1 MKSGGTMHPTVLLM
15 NLFNMVIYIS
25 AYYFFIKVQV
35 PLLMQKKKYILL
47 GLSLLFTSGI
57 LYLFWRVVGY
67 YYFDEC
73 LYGHKQKF
81 MRGAGYL
88 QNAIQFYSP
97 TILLYLWHQYDDRLE
112 EQARLHQLEKE
123 KLETELKFLKAQ
135 INPHFLFNTLNNL
148 YSFVVTK
155 SEKAPDMILR
165 LSGMLDYILYKSQQS
180 RVALKEELTSIENF
194 IALEKIRYGDRLEV
208 DCQINGDLSVPISPL
223 ILLSTVEN
231 AFKHG
236 ASGDIDEPVIKIDI
250 VSEDDTIECKVWNTK
265 SKFQGE
271 INDEYKEGIGLSN
284 IKRQLNLTYPDLHT
298 IEIFENE
305 SSFCIIIKI
314 TSIDE

>member
-1 MKSGGTMHPTVLLM
+1 MKSGGTMHPSILQL

-25 AYYFFIKVQV
+25 AYYFFIKIQV
-35 PLLMQKKKYILL
+35 PHLMHKKKYFLL
-47 GLSLLFTSGI
+47 GLSLLITSGI
-57 LYLFWRVVGY
+57 LYVFWRLVGY
-67 YYFDEC
+67 YHFDEC
-73 LYGHKQKF
+73 LHGRKLIF
-81 MRGAGYL
+81 INGAEYL

-97 TILLYLWHQYDDRLE
+97 TVLLYLWHQYDDRLE
-112 EQARLHQLEKE
+112 KQARLHKLEKE

-180 RVALKEELTSIENF
+180 RVTLKEELTSIENF
-194 IALEKIRYGDRLEV
+194 IELEKIRYGDRLQV
-208 DCQINGDLSVPISPL
+208 DYQISGDLSVPVSPL

-231 AFKHG
+231 SFKHG

-250 VSEDDTIECKVWNTK
+250 VSKNDSIECKVWNTK

-284 IKRQLNLTYPDLHT
+284 IKRQLNLTYPELHT
-298 IEIFENE
+298 IKIKEDD
-305 SSFCIIIKI
+305 SSFSIIIKI
-314 TSIDE
+314 AVK

>member
-1 MKSGGTMHPTVLLM
+1 MKSGGTMHPTILQL

-25 AYYFFIKVQV
+25 AYYFFIKIQV
-35 PLLMQKKKYILL
+35 PHLMQRKKYFLL
-47 GLSLLFTSGI
+47 GLSLLITSGI
-57 LYLFWRVVGY
+57 LYIFWRLVGY
-67 YYFDEC
+67 YHFDEC
-73 LYGHKQKF
+73 IYGHQQNF
-81 MRGAGYL
+81 IRGAEYL

-97 TILLYLWHQYDDRLE
+97 TVLLYLWQQYDDRLE

-180 RVALKEELTSIENF
+180 RVTLKEELTSIENF
-194 IALEKIRYGDRLEV
+194 IELEKIRYGDRLQV
-208 DCQINGDLSVPISPL
+208 DYQISGDLSVPVSPL

-250 VSEDDTIECKVWNTK
+250 VSKNDSIECKVWNTK

-284 IKRQLNLTYPDLHT
+284 IKRQLNLTYPELHT
-298 IEIFENE
+298 IEIIGDD
-305 SSFCIIIKI
+305 SSFSIIIKI
-314 TSIDE
+314 AVK